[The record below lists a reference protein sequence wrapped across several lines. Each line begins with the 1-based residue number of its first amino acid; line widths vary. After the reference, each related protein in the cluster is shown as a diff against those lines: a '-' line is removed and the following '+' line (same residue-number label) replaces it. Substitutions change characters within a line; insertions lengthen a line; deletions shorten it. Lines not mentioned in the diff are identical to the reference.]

1 MERPG
6 LKRLMAD
13 IKARKIDT
21 VVVYKV
27 DRLSRSLAD
36 FAKMVEAFD
45 ARGVSFVSVTQQFN
59 TTTSMGRLTLNV
71 LLSFAQFEREV
82 TGERIRDKI
91 AASKRKGMWMG
102 GMVPLGY
109 DIKDRQL
116 IVNENEAEQV
126 REIFRL
132 YLELGCVKKLKAH
145 LDQSGAR
152 TKIRISQSGHS
163 YGGAAYSRG
172 GLYKILQ
179 SRIYVGEVQHRGQA
193 YPGLHAPIIDREQ
206 WEKVPALMADNVHAR
221 HFSKNINSPSL
232 LRGLLFEGSGDRFT
246 PAHTTKRGKRYR
258 YYVSQRVIRDAA
270 TGLFKPGRI
279 PARDLEQPVLA
290 ELKRFFA
297 SADEVVSYLA
307 EPDDGVGSKSVLMEA
322 AERMSRNL
330 DAASAASLSETLAA
344 IVQRIVV
351 HQDSIEIQ
359 MLRSAI
365 LRHLLDEK
373 ARVSDG
379 ELQTISSNEAPI
391 SLTVPARLKRCGGE
405 IRLIVHPRCAAHDAR
420 RTVPSLIKAVVRA
433 QEWVRL
439 ILAGEYKD
447 HKAIAAVSGLDVRY
461 VRLILPCAFLAPEIV
476 EAIVKG
482 HQGPGMNLAALV
494 HDIPLSWAE
503 QNAKFAPFSQG

>member
-27 DRLSRSLAD
+27 DRLTRSLAD

-45 ARGVSFVSVTQQFN
+45 ARGVSFVSVTQQFS

-91 AASKRKGMWMG
+91 SASKRKGMWMG

-116 IVNENEAEQV
+116 IVNEDEAEQV

-132 YLELGCVKKLKAH
+132 HLELGCVKKLKAH
-145 LDQSGAR
+145 LDESGAR

-179 SRIYVGEVQHRGQA
+179 NRIYVGEIQHRGQA
-193 YPGLHAPIIDREQ
+193 YPGLHAPIVDREL
-206 WEKVPALMADNVHAR
+206 WEKVRTLMADNVHAR
-221 HFSKNINSPSL
+221 YFSKNFKSPSL
-232 LRGLLFEGSGDRFT
+232 LRGLLFEESGDRFT

-258 YYVSQRVIRDAA
+258 YYISQRVIQDAT
-270 TGLFKPGRI
+270 TGSTKPGRI
-279 PARDLEQPVLA
+279 PARDLERPVLE

-297 SADEVVSYLA
+297 SADEVVTYLA
-307 EPDDGVGSKSVLMEA
+307 QPDDDVRSKSTLIEA
-322 AERMSRNL
+322 AERLSRSQ
-330 DAASAASLSETLAA
+330 DAASGVSLSETLVA

-359 MLRSAI
+359 VLRSAI
-365 LRHLLDEK
+365 LRHLFGQEVNDSE
-373 ARVSDG
+373 R
-379 ELQTISSNEAPI
+379 ELQTTSTSEAPM
-391 SLTVPARLKRCGGE
+391 SLMVPARLKRCGGE
-405 IRLIVHPRCAAHDAR
+405 IRLIVHPRFSAHDPR

-433 QEWVRL
+433 QEWVRH
-439 ILAGEYKD
+439 IQAGKYKD

-461 VRLILPCAFLAPEIV
+461 VRLILPCASWHPRLWRQSS
-476 EAIVKG
+476 KG
-482 HQGPGMNLAALV
+482 IRGPG
-494 HDIPLSWAE
+494 
-503 QNAKFAPFSQG
+503 